1 MVGGNPVLTVEDWT
15 SSVVTG
21 DTLIGVDQVVILT
34 DSNLAGQTWTSNHY
48 YQDPLAAAWRYLT
61 TDYTF
66 SGWQGAT
73 GLSGTD
79 VAGAGTPLVARVAVQ
94 PNVYEA
100 GRGTVIVYN
109 WGVQPSVPV
118 DLSGVLQAGDHYE
131 VRSVQALF
139 GAAVASGTYGGGSI
153 GIPMTP
159 ISPPTPVGLAS
170 SPAPIT
176 GPAFDVFIVTR
187 VGS

>member
-1 MVGGNPVLTVEDWT
+1 M
-15 SSVVTG
+15 
-21 DTLIGVDQVVILT
+21 
-34 DSNLAGQTWTSNHY
+34 
-48 YQDPLAAAWRYLT
+48 
-61 TDYTF
+61 
-66 SGWQGAT
+66 
-73 GLSGTD
+73 
-79 VAGAGTPLVARVAVQ
+79 AGAGTPLVARVAVQ

>member
-1 MVGGNPVLTVEDWT
+1 PGLTVEDLT

-79 VAGAGTPLVARVAVQ
+79 VAVAGTPLAARVAVQ

-109 WGVQPSVPV
+109 WSVQPSVPV
-118 DLSGVLQAGDHYE
+118 DLSGVLQAG
-131 VRSVQALF
+131 
-139 GAAVASGTYGGGSI
+139 GTYEGGRRHATFG
-153 GIPMTP
+153 
-159 ISPPTPVGLAS
+159 
-170 SPAPIT
+170 
-176 GPAFDVFIVTR
+176 
-187 VGS
+187 